1 MEIYND
7 LKNGYVLDGRGNR
20 KEKRVE
26 PISKKKAMELI
37 EQGVELV

>member
-20 KEKRVE
+20 KEKENEKRT
-26 PISKKKAMELI
+26 
-37 EQGVELV
+37 GFYR